1 MAILVTP
8 PERFGF
14 RDDPLQFR
22 QRRGP
27 PEIVEGKHA
36 RLARSLRQ
44 TRDLRRDGAAEFDVH
59 RRACQRA
66 LKVWQARLVFGPAA
80 PFGLQAQRQENRFP
94 RSLQGV
100 AAFEPARDHADLSRR
115 TSTMSQRNGACEKKA
130 ADDVIVPT
138 TRGAPP
144 TATAPN
150 IALGLELTGG
160 GGYTL
165 RRKSSSSMTK
175 TIIKPAGAVPAVGPY
190 NQGVRIGDL
199 LFCAGQI
206 PLVPATGQLVEGDI
220 RAQAERVLENIKII
234 LSDQGLAFTNVVK
247 TTVFMVNLADF
258 AAMNEV
264 YAKYFTADFP
274 ARSTVQVA
282 ALPRGASV
290 EIEIIAHY

>member
-1 MAILVTP
+1 
-8 PERFGF
+8 
-14 RDDPLQFR
+14 
-22 QRRGP
+22 
-27 PEIVEGKHA
+27 
-36 RLARSLRQ
+36 
-44 TRDLRRDGAAEFDVH
+44 
-59 RRACQRA
+59 
-66 LKVWQARLVFGPAA
+66 
-80 PFGLQAQRQENRFP
+80 
-94 RSLQGV
+94 
-100 AAFEPARDHADLSRR
+100 
-115 TSTMSQRNGACEKKA
+115 
-130 ADDVIVPT
+130 
-138 TRGAPP
+138 
-144 TATAPN
+144 
-150 IALGLELTGG
+150 
-160 GGYTL
+160 
-165 RRKSSSSMTK
+165 MTK